1 MNYRVIKKQQNSKMC
16 MVCGLKNP
24 FGLKSAFYE
33 LENNELLAVFK
44 PMEEHQSYPNL
55 LHGGVSSAMLDETI
69 GRAIMGT
76 SSEMIWG
83 VTTELGV
90 KFRKPVPLDQELRI
104 RARITR
110 NTSRLFEG
118 SGELLLE
125 DGTVAVEA
133 YGKYMKMP
141 LSKIADFDEE
151 EQEWKVIPDPDDPE
165 TVSLP

>member
-76 SSEMIWG
+76 SSEIWG

>member
-151 EQEWKVIPDPDDPE
+151 EQEWKVIPNPDDPE